1 MVKNGIAIKN
11 LPALFR
17 GITLKYVGDFYC
29 LNCFHSF
36 RTENKLKNHKN
47 VYENHDYCYVK
58 MPEEDSKI
66 LKLTTV
72 RNP

>member
-1 MVKNGIAIKN
+1 MFK
-11 LPALFR
+11 
-17 GITLKYVGDFYC
+17 ITLKYC

-36 RTENKLKNHKN
+36 RTENKLKSHKN
-47 VYENHDYCYVK
+47 VYENHDYSYVK

-66 LKLTTV
+66 LKLTTA